1 MKTRLL
7 KPFLKNKYSTRSTKS
22 STNQSEWRHTE
33 RKSFSFIFFFL
44 LKKNQT
50 DGSATRISSTLKGR
64 QDAARPSSESAPTT
78 STSSSASVAAAD
90 DDDDDVAGDRFSDVQ
105 LSSAAEQ
112 ANAMARCIFVG
123 GGGGGHTHTHTHK
136 HKKNSKTK
144 AERTPRSAGPA
155 VRRPRCQ
162 LCGRRKKTSSFFSLS
177 LSRCLS
183 FTRPNIEDPAG
194 VNHPERAR
202 GRPRIHLKTDVH
214 FNNDDDDDKKKTSN
228 LGRASASIHTQHHL
242 VLAFAEATATTTT
255 KERQQKKRQ

>member
-1 MKTRLL
+1 M
-7 KPFLKNKYSTRSTKS
+7 
-22 STNQSEWRHTE
+22 
-33 RKSFSFIFFFL
+33 
-44 LKKNQT
+44 
-50 DGSATRISSTLKGR
+50 KGR

-177 LSRCLS
+177 LSLPFFHSAKYRRPGRRES
-183 FTRPNIEDPAG
+183 PRTRAG
-194 VNHPERAR
+194 PTSHPLE
-202 GRPRIHLKTDVH
+202 
-214 FNNDDDDDKKKTSN
+214 N
-228 LGRASASIHTQHHL
+228 
-242 VLAFAEATATTTT
+242 
-255 KERQQKKRQ
+255 